1 MAQKY
6 YTSQETAQLL
16 GISEEE
22 VRAMLDRREL
32 HGYRDG
38 ASWKFRAEDIDKL
51 VKERPQA
58 APTGE
63 EETGDVL
70 LSEVE
75 LGQSDPGTSGTVI
88 GMGRPLG
95 ESDLLLAAS
104 DIKLVDEP
112 RTPEAKAKDA
122 SKSGQFEELELGIDD
137 ELALD
142 GSSPSMKTDSQAT
155 PTGSALELSDKVLDD
170 DLVLGGSKGSD
181 LSLGGDSGIS
191 LIDPADSGLSLEQ
204 PLELAGGSKKSL
216 EVGED
221 DLLLAG
227 EADEQAGVK
236 TDDDFLLTPLD
247 EGGDAED
254 SESGSQVIAL
264 ETEGDEAAVGAV
276 AGGGMAAM
284 LDEDLTAQPA
294 LDLGMGAP
302 MIGGTMLGGQAGG
315 LPEGAAAIPA
325 SAVLPEVPYTGWQ
338 IAGLASCVVLLMLC
352 GMMMYDTLRNMWSW
366 DQAYTINS
374 SIMDTILGWIGW

>member
-51 VKERPQA
+51 VKEREATPA
-58 APTGE
+58 GE
-63 EETGDVL
+63 EEAGDVL

-112 RTPEAKAKDA
+112 RTHEAKAKDA

-137 ELALD
+137 ELAID
-142 GSSPSMKTDSQAT
+142 GSSPSMTTDSQAT

-181 LSLGGDSGIS
+181 LSLGSDSGIS

-204 PLELAGGSKKSL
+204 PLELTGASKKSL

-221 DLLLAG
+221 DLLLTG
-227 EADEQAGVK
+227 ERNEQAGVR

-302 MIGGTMLGGQAGG
+302 MVGGPMLGEQAGG
-315 LPEGAAAIPA
+315 LVEGAAAIPA
-325 SAVLPEVPYTGWQ
+325 SAVLPEAPYTGWQ

-366 DQAYTINS
+366 NQAYTINS